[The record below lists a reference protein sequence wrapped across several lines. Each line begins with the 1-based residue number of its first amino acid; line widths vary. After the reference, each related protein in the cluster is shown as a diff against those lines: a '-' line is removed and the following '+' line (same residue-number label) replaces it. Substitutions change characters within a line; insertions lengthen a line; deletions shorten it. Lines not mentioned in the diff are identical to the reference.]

1 MKKLIAFIAV
11 VLLIGCSRQEVPMP
25 TEAPVQSVA
34 RVADSAKGAEAGALA
49 PGVTVPQPMIVRRA
63 EMRIIAGDTT
73 KVVDAVTK
81 AAESAGG
88 YVSDSSIWREGEL
101 LRAKLTLRVPS
112 GKLTSTLA
120 SIRALAKRVDNETIT
135 SEDVSQEYVDLESRV
150 RNLEATETELLEL
163 LKVARVNSRKATDV
177 LEVHRQL
184 SSIRGEIEQVR
195 GRMRYLSQ
203 VTAMSSIGVEVVP
216 DAITKPVVEPGW
228 RPLVVAKDASRA
240 LVGVMQFFATAA
252 IWFVIY
258 VLPIVG
264 MLALMIVGAWKLS
277 RRSRAKEA

>member
-11 VLLIGCSRQEVPMP
+11 VLLIGCSRQEVPLP

-177 LEVHRQL
+177 LEVHQQL

-264 MLALMIVGAWKLS
+264 ILALMIVGAWKLS

>member
-11 VLLIGCSRQEVPMP
+11 VLLIGCSRQEVPLP

-112 GKLTSTLA
+112 AKLTSTLA

-177 LEVHRQL
+177 LEVHQQL

-264 MLALMIVGAWKLS
+264 ILALMIVGAWKLS